1 LQIYFLQWR
10 KNCATVGAST
20 TGADMKS
27 QIKHRYTDAVLYECE
42 LPDDKPSGMV
52 TRLTLEKATT
62 TGANLRGATLEGA
75 NLGGA
80 NLRGAN
86 LEGANLGGANLE
98 GANLR
103 GAYLGGAYL
112 GGANLG
118 GANLEGANLEGATL
132 EGANLG
138 GANLRGATLEGANL
152 GGANLGGANLG
163 GANLEGKKL
172 IGQRPIFQIG
182 PIGSRSDYFIS
193 YTTDAG
199 VMLKAGCFIGTIEEF
214 EAKLTEEHGDNNHAQ
229 EYRAA
234 LELIKTHATI
244 WKDEK

>member
-1 LQIYFLQWR
+1 MHYRKDFATSFFAKVKINLLQWR

-27 QIKHRYTDAVLYECE
+27 QIKHRYISAVLYECE
-42 LPDDKPSGMV
+42 LPDTTPSGMV
-52 TRLTLEKATT
+52 IRLTLEKAVKDRASLDRASLD
-62 TGANLRGATLEGA
+62 GASLDGARLDRASLDGA
-75 NLGGA
+75 RLVGA
-80 NLRGAN
+80 RLDGAR
-86 LEGANLGGANLE
+86 LDGASLVGARLD
-98 GANLR
+98 GARLD
-103 GAYLGGAYL
+103 GASLVGAL
-112 GGANLG
+112 IF
-118 GANLEGANLEGATL
+118 
-132 EGANLG
+132 
-138 GANLRGATLEGANL
+138 
-152 GGANLGGANLG
+152 
-163 GANLEGKKL
+163 GKKL
-172 IGQRPIFQIG
+172 IGPRPIFQIG

-199 VMLKAGCFIGTIEEF
+199 IMLKAGCFTGTIGEF

>member
-1 LQIYFLQWR
+1 MHYRKDFATSFFTKVKINLLQWR

-20 TGADMKS
+20 TGEDMKS
-27 QIKHRYTDAVLYECE
+27 QIKHRYTGAVLCECG
-42 LPDDKPSGMV
+42 LPDDTRSGMV

-62 TGANLRGATLEGA
+62 NNADLRGADLRGADLEGA
-75 NLGGA
+75 DLRGADLGGA
-80 NLRGAN
+80 YLEGADLRGAD
-86 LEGANLGGANLE
+86 
-98 GANLR
+98 
-103 GAYLGGAYL
+103 LGGAYL
-112 GGANLG
+112 G
-118 GANLEGANLEGATL
+118 
-132 EGANLG
+132 
-138 GANLRGATLEGANL
+138 
-152 GGANLGGANLG
+152 
-163 GANLEGKKL
+163 GKKL

-199 VMLKAGCFIGTIEEF
+199 IILKAGCFTGTIEEF